1 MLGHPKEPLR
11 DNRIIPTHHTL
22 CAKLYGCNHH
32 MGSSAFSH
40 TRLAACAARGTSG
53 ATVAPPSKKY
63 YTRHYLNWHARAHVH
78 RDTIRKHPAYR
89 HSVHRLL
96 AECTPREEALGEV
109 TGKEFFGKDPSI
121 GELYPCSTLH
131 PRLTTCQR
139 PRRAL

>member
-32 MGSSAFSH
+32 MGSSASSH

-78 RDTIRKHPAYR
+78 RDTIRKHPADR

-96 AECTPREEALGEV
+96 AECTPRGGSPRGGYGERVLRKGSLDWGIISLLYLTPTTHYVSEA
-109 TGKEFFGKDPSI
+109 
-121 GELYPCSTLH
+121 
-131 PRLTTCQR
+131 
-139 PRRAL
+139 